1 MLPHMSTRCS
11 GSPLCLSCSGL
22 SISYGSNGGAV
33 PQLTAAPQTYGAQGQ
48 CNAAYGQASGLVK
61 QRYLYTVNLFAAN
74 GFYVVR
80 CLRRLLLLLSWLGA
94 ASLST

>member
-1 MLPHMSTRCS
+1 MLFHISISCS

-48 CNAAYGQASGLVK
+48 CNAAYGQANGLIK
-61 QRYLYTVNLFAAN
+61 QRFLYTVNLFAAN
-74 GFYVVR
+74 GFYVVSG
-80 CLRRLLLLLSWLGA
+80 LRRLLLLLPWMGA